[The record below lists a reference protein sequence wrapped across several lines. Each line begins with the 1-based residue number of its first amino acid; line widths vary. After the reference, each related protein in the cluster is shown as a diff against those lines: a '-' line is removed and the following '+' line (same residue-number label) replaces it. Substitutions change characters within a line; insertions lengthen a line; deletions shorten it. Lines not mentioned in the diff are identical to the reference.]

1 MSLLKPPRK
10 MKLYPRG
17 KKTDTELRM
26 NEKKIQ
32 IQTKWNKDLT
42 EEKTI
47 PKKGKSHERKIIM
60 IDGILEVHEQC
71 VRCNEWKA
79 LYDFMLRSN
88 YMKLQ
93 SSKESINNDIKNP
106 CRECCKI
113 TRLEK
118 MEDNPEQYIT
128 RLLRNYP
135 KLSKEWYDQQ
145 ITNNG
150 GLVSSISGIPIQS
163 SSSGSWQISIQNN
176 RRELEHLPEY
186 CEIIALEENIA
197 QHDAI
202 PDIRV
207 AYIELYSCMLKQMSE
222 PDSKEENVSHSKM
235 WEDRYKLT
243 PKQSGVESKSRING
257 KITKEYDRE
266 VQQKHLKSMFTCATK
281 AVHQHDK
288 KSKRKVNDDRIKKED
303 MFAIGKKQGWKCF
316 ISGVKLSMN
325 RNSWNYPSL
334 ERLDNTKNHT
344 LDNTVLICR
353 LLNTSDIA
361 QWTTEKL
368 RYALKYQKLVDI
380 PSEIKNIL

>member
-1 MSLLKPPRK
+1 MSKPKRN

-17 KKTDTELRM
+17 TKTDTEIRM
-26 NEKKIQ
+26 EEKKIEL
-32 IQTKWNKDLT
+32 QTKWNKDLK

-47 PKKGKSHERKIIM
+47 PKKGISHERKIIKLDENM
-60 IDGILEVHEQC
+60 EVHEKC
-71 VRCNEWKA
+71 TKCSKWKA

-145 ITNNG
+145 IVNNR

-163 SSSGSWQISIQNN
+163 FSSGSWQISIQNN
-176 RRELEHLPEY
+176 RRELEHLPEH
-186 CEIIALEENIA
+186 CEIIALEENIS
-197 QHDAI
+197 QHQAI
-202 PDIRV
+202 PDLRV
-207 AYIELYSCMLKQMSE
+207 AYTELYSCMLKQMSE
-222 PDSKEENVSHSKM
+222 PDSKEENLSHSKM

-257 KITKEYDRE
+257 NISIEYDRE
-266 VQQKHLKSMFTCATK
+266 VRQKHLKSMFTSTTK
-281 AVHQHDK
+281 AAYQHDK
-288 KSKRKVNDDRIKKED
+288 KSKREVNDDRIKQAD

-316 ISGVKLSMN
+316 ISGIKLSMN
-325 RNSWNYPSL
+325 RNLWNYPSL
-334 ERLDNTKNHT
+334 ERLDNSKNHT

-353 LLNTSDIA
+353 LLNTTDIA

-368 RYALKYQKLVDI
+368 MHALKYQNLVNI
-380 PSEIKNIL
+380 PPEIKNTL